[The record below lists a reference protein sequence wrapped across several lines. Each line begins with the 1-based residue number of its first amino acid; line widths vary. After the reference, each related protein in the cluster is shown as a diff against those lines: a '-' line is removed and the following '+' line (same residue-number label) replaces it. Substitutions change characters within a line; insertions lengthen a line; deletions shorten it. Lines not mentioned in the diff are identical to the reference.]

1 MGLPASQR
9 RNLEKIEIDL
19 RGSDPWLASLFAIF
33 TRLNLHEEM
42 PRVEQLRARAA
53 WLTGRPTAVG
63 RWLIPARLGRPRSA
77 LLLPAALVAVVSA
90 VLVGAGLTSSARCA
104 AAHRATGA
112 AVARQ
117 LRCPPAVAYP
127 HYLGR

>member
-19 RGSDPWLASLFAIF
+19 RGSDPRLASLFTIF
-33 TRLNLHEEM
+33 TRLNIDEEM
-42 PRVEQLRARAA
+42 PRVERLRSRLA
-53 WLTGRPTAVG
+53 AVG
-63 RWLIPARLGRPRSA
+63 RWLMSARRARLRSA

-90 VLVGAGLTSSARCA
+90 VLVGAGISSSARCA
-104 AAHRATGA
+104 ALHGGSRAP
-112 AVARQ
+112 VARQ

-127 HYLGR
+127 RYIGR

>member
-19 RGSDPWLASLFAIF
+19 RGSDPRLASLFTIF
-33 TRLNLHEEM
+33 TRLNIDEEM
-42 PRVEQLRARAA
+42 PRVERLRARAEP
-53 WLTGRPTAVG
+53 LTSRLAAAG
-63 RWLIPARLGRPRSA
+63 RWLMSARPARLRSA

-90 VLVGAGLTSSARCA
+90 VLVGAGISSSARCA
-104 AAHRATGA
+104 ALHRGSRAP
-112 AVARQ
+112 VARQ

-127 HYLGR
+127 RYIGR